1 MKHADFVHLHVH
13 TQYSLLDGAIKLDD
27 LVACAQEYR
36 MPALAITD
44 HGNMFGVIEF
54 YKKCMAGG
62 IKPIIGCE
70 VYVAPQGL
78 RKKEP
83 IKGLPDAGYHLILLV
98 KDMSG
103 YKNLMKLSTI
113 GYLEGFYHKPRID
126 KEVLKKHS
134 DGLFALSSCLHGEIP
149 TLLLADNYNKAKDL
163 VEEYKSTFGEG
174 NFFLEI
180 QNHQIEE
187 EKKAIRLL
195 AKLAE
200 ETQVGLVATNDCHYL
215 KKEHALAHDVLL
227 CIQTGKKV
235 TDTDRLKFANDNM
248 YFKSPEE
255 MKKLFEDFP
264 QAIENTIRIAEQCN
278 LDLEFGK
285 THLPDFPPPPGFD
298 DLDCYLELLSLKGLT
313 QRYSKVTPGLEER
326 LKYELKVIKQMGFA
340 GYFLIVKDFIDYAKN
355 KGIRVGPGRGSVGG
369 SLVAYALGI
378 TNLDPIKYGL
388 LFERFLNPERI
399 SLPDIDIDFSDK
411 ERDKIIR
418 YVINKYGKDN
428 VAQIITFGTMAARAV
443 VRDVG
448 RALDISYSEV
458 DRIAKIIPWLPDM
471 TLKTAL
477 EREPELRNLVSS
489 DPRIEKLMS
498 YSEVLE
504 GLCRHASTHAAG
516 VVIAPEALTEYVPL
530 YKGTKEEI
538 TTQYDMKGIE
548 DIGLLKMD
556 FLGLRTLTVIDETL
570 KMLREDQNLVLDIDS
585 IALDDKKTYQLFSNG
600 ETVGIFQF
608 ESSGM
613 RDYLCKLKPES
624 LEELTAMNALYRPG
638 PLDSYMIDEY
648 IQRKRGQKRIVYEQ
662 PLLEPILK
670 ETYGV
675 IVYQEQV
682 LKIASEL
689 AGYSLGKAD
698 ILRKAMGKKKAELMI
713 QQREEFKKGAK
724 AKGIKE
730 EVADK
735 IFDLMATFGRYGF
748 NKAHSAGYAYIAYQT
763 AYLKVHYPVQFM
775 AATMSSE
782 IGNTNRIVTLIEEC
796 RRMGIEV
803 LPPDTNESLGSFK
816 VVETKIRFG
825 LEAVKNV
832 GHGAIEAIVCARER
846 VGKFTSLF
854 QFCEEVDLSA
864 LNKRVIESLIQAGAF
879 DSVSKHR
886 AQLMASSDMAM
897 NYGQG
902 VQEDKKRGQTSL
914 FDTGSTS
921 SLQVGTR
928 SSAESGSAFG
938 GKTSPTPKMFEV
950 PEWPISEILSKEKE
964 MLGFYVS
971 GHPLTKYEEELKT
984 FVTKTTES
992 IEEAKDGE
1000 EVYIGGVITQVKIN
1014 IDRKKKQMAF
1024 ATLEDFV
1031 GSVEVVV
1038 FSDCF
1043 EENRRIVRS
1052 ESMVL
1057 VKGRAST
1064 KEGEKAKVVAS
1075 EVTSLSKVYQKM
1087 KVMLHVLLLTSGAS
1101 EDILNELKQ
1110 ILSSHPGK
1118 SPVILHVRTDQA
1130 GGELGE
1136 PKELKMRLK
1145 NISVEVS
1152 KELLEKLKCLC
1163 GEKNV
1168 YLNRS

>member
-1 MKHADFVHLHVH
+1 
-13 TQYSLLDGAIKLDD
+13 
-27 LVACAQEYR
+27 

-62 IKPIIGCE
+62 IKPLIGSE
-70 VYVAPQGL
+70 VYVAPRDL

-98 KDMSG
+98 KDLSG
-103 YKNLMKLSTI
+103 YKNLMKLTTT

-134 DGLFALSSCLHGEIP
+134 QGLFALSSCLHGEIP
-149 TLLLADNYNKAKDL
+149 TLLLAGDDDKAKKV
-163 VEEYKSTFGEG
+163 VEEYKSIFGDG

-195 AKLAE
+195 SKLAQD
-200 ETQVGLVATNDCHYL
+200 TQVGLVATNDCHYL
-215 KKEHALAHDVLL
+215 KKEHALAHDALL

-235 TDTDRLKFANDNM
+235 TDTDRLRFASDQM

-264 QAIENTIRIAEQCN
+264 QAIENTIRIAEQCH

-285 THLPDFPPPPGFD
+285 THLPEFPPPSGFD
-298 DLDCYLELLSLKGLT
+298 DLDSYLKYLSRKGLA

-326 LKYELKVIKQMGFA
+326 LEYELKVIRQMGFA

-369 SLVAYALGI
+369 SLVAYALDI
-378 TNLDPIKYGL
+378 TNMDPIKYGL

-399 SLPDIDIDFSDK
+399 SLPDIDIDFSDR

-448 RALDISYSEV
+448 RVLDIPYSEV
-458 DRIAKIIPWLPDM
+458 DRIAKLIPWLPDM
-471 TLKTAL
+471 TLKTAM
-477 EREPELRNLVSS
+477 EREPELRNLVKS
-489 DPRIEKLMS
+489 DPRIEKLIS

-530 YKGTKEEI
+530 YKGGKEEI

-556 FLGLRTLTVIDETL
+556 FLGLRTLTVIDDTL
-570 KMLREDQNLVLDIDS
+570 EMLREDLNLALDIDT
-585 IALDDKKTYQLFSNG
+585 IPLDDKKTYQLFSDG

-648 IQRKRGQKRIVYEQ
+648 IQRKRGQKRIVYEH
-662 PLLEPILK
+662 PLLESILK

-689 AGYSLGKAD
+689 AGYNLGKAD

-713 QQREEFKKGAK
+713 KQREEFKKGAK
-724 AKGIKE
+724 VRGVKE
-730 EVADK
+730 DIADK
-735 IFDLMATFGRYGF
+735 IFNLMATFGRYGF
-748 NKAHSAGYAYIAYQT
+748 NKAHSAGYAYVAYQT
-763 AYLKVHYPVQFM
+763 AYLKAHYPVQFM

-782 IGNTNRIVTLIEEC
+782 VGNTNRVVTLMEEC
-796 RRMGIEV
+796 KRMGIEV
-803 LPPDTNESLGSFK
+803 LPPDVNQSLGKFK
-816 VVETKIRFG
+816 VVGDKIRFG

-832 GHGAIEAIVCARER
+832 GHGAIEAILKAREKMGR
-846 VGKFTSLF
+846 FNSLF

-879 DSVSKHR
+879 DSISKHR
-886 AQLMASSDMAM
+886 AQFMASLDTAM
-897 NYGQG
+897 NYAEKI
-902 VQEDKKRGQTSL
+902 QEDRKRGQTSL
-914 FDTGSTS
+914 FDI
-921 SLQVGTR
+921 GT
-928 SSAESGSAFG
+928 ES
-938 GKTSPTPKMFEV
+938 KTSPTPGVVKV

-964 MLGFYVS
+964 MLGFYLS

-984 FVTKTTES
+984 FATRTTET
-992 IEEAKDGE
+992 IEDARDGE
-1000 EVYIGGVITQVKIN
+1000 ELYMGGVITNVKTN

-1043 EENRRIVRS
+1043 EKNRRIIRP

-1057 VKGRAST
+1057 VRGRAST

-1075 EVTSLSKVYQKM
+1075 DVISLSKVYQKM
-1087 KVMLHVLLLTSGAS
+1087 KTTLHVLLLKSGAS
-1101 EDILNELKQ
+1101 HDILTELKE
-1110 ILSSHPGK
+1110 ILSSQPGK
-1118 SPVILHVRTDQA
+1118 TPVILHVRTDDSA
-1130 GGELGE
+1130 EGGQ
-1136 PKELKMRLK
+1136 ELKMRLK

-1152 KELLEKLKCLC
+1152 KELLEKLKSLC
-1163 GEKNV
+1163 GTKNV
-1168 YLNRS
+1168 YLNRN